1 MQILQITKVWEMAHV
16 TRRDWFS
23 RTTRWIGSFAAAG
36 IFPVYGRDLTIGGA
50 DDKMMCQK
58 LVGLSQMNHS
68 ILDLIGNTSMLQL
81 RNIVPVDHA
90 RILLKMESENP
101 TGSMKDR
108 MALAMIAAAEKDG
121 RLKPGGRV
129 VEYTG
134 GSTGVSLAFIC
145 SVKGYP
151 LDLVTSDAFSIEKRN
166 HMAAFGADLTLVK
179 SDYGGM
185 DEALTRNMIEAARQI
200 REENG
205 GFWTDQLKNED
216 VLPGY
221 HDMGEEIWQQTEGRV
236 DAFVQG
242 VGTGGSLRGVAE
254 RLIEHNPDVHIVAV
268 EPSESAVLSGE
279 EQGPHK
285 IEGIGA
291 GFVVP
296 LWKPGI
302 VTDIAKVSTEESQA
316 MARRLAKEEGVF
328 AGTSTGG
335 NLTAALRIAK
345 ELGPDRTVVTLM
357 VDSGMKYLS
366 TALYKDV

>member
-1 MQILQITKVWEMAHV
+1 M
-16 TRRDWFS
+16 
-23 RTTRWIGSFAAAG
+23 GS
-36 IFPVYGRDLTIGGA
+36 A
-50 DDKMMCQK
+50 DDKMM
-58 LVGLSQMNHS
+58 SQSAGSLPEINHS
-68 ILDLIGNTSMLQL
+68 ILNLIGNTSLLQL
-81 RNIVPVDHA
+81 RNIVPSNHA
-90 RILLKMESENP
+90 RILIKLESENP

-108 MALAMIAAAEKDG
+108 MALAMIEAAEKDG

-134 GSTGVSLAFIC
+134 GSTGVSLSFIC

-166 HMAAFGADLTLVK
+166 HMAAFGADLTLIK

-185 DEALTRNMIEAARQI
+185 DETLTRNMIEAARQI
-200 REENG
+200 QEEKG

-216 VLPGY
+216 VLSRY
-221 HDMGEEIWQQTEGRV
+221 HDMGEEIWQQTEGKV

-254 RLIEHNPDVHIVAV
+254 RLTEHNPDIHIVAV

-279 EQGPHK
+279 EQGSHK

-296 LWKPGI
+296 LWRPEI
-302 VTDIAKVSTEESQA
+302 VDEIVRVSTEESQA
-316 MARRLAKEEGVF
+316 MARRLAQDEGVF
-328 AGTSTGG
+328 AGTSTGA
-335 NLTAALRIAK
+335 NLIAALKKAK
-345 ELGPDRTVVTLM
+345 ELGPDSTVVTLM

-366 TALYKDV
+366 TALYKDVK